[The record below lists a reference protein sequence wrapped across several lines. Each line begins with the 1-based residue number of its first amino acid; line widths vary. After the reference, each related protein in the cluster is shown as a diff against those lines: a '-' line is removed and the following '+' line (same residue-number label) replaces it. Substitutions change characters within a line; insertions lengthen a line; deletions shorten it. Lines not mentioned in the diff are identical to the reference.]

1 MKRLAV
7 RTGLLVAGL
16 LAGVCGTTPANA
28 QAPTMELYCNKT
40 GIAASAP
47 ATVAVVTG
55 VAGRA
60 VNICGWIVSATAAA
74 TMQVITG
81 TGATCGTATVNIT
94 AAHAVPAG
102 GVQGYESSNAQFS
115 TPAGNRVCVIIGG
128 TGPVQLTL
136 FYSQ

>member
-7 RTGLLVAGL
+7 WTGLLVASL
-16 LAGVCGTTPANA
+16 LAGVCGTAPASA
-28 QAPTMELYCNKT
+28 QAPTMDLYCNKT
-40 GIAASAP
+40 AIDPSAP
-47 ATVAVVTG
+47 APVSVLACVSASYVH
-55 VAGRA
+55 
-60 VNICGWIVSATAAA
+60 ICGWIVSATAAA

-115 TPAGNRVCVIIGG
+115 TTAGNNVCVIIGG